1 MNSITGLTARYPAL
15 SECSDDIR
23 RAFDILLSCYRAG
36 GKVLVCGNGGSAA
49 DADHI
54 AGELLNKFRRRRALD
69 PAIAARLPGELA
81 EKLVGA
87 LPAISLTAMS
97 AALSSISNDSC
108 WEVAFAQQ
116 VCGLGRRGDALIA
129 ISTSGNSENCVNA
142 ALVARA
148 MGMGVVALTGR
159 DGGRLAPLA
168 DAAIRVPETETFR
181 IQELHLPVYH
191 ALCADLEEALFA

>member
-1 MNSITGLTARYPAL
+1 LRS
-15 SECSDDIR
+15 S
-23 RAFDILLSCYRAG
+23 
-36 GKVLVCGNGGSAA
+36 